1 MFPKIKEKLIPI
13 INDKY
18 FNVFY
23 AAIFMFIALFSWRF
37 DTIIGMSIMLVLSAI
52 ILILLDDFNYILPPV
67 IYLLFTISTG
77 FSSNEIPIP
86 IIIFVAVFIV
96 VLLIFLIKTIKE
108 NGFKLK
114 RMRSLWGL
122 VGLAIMN
129 VIPIFWCNTIESG
142 NEVFYFFFFADL
154 AYLVLYILIISGL
167 KKVDLKLLATSMSY
181 LAILLTFECI
191 YKVYELKD
199 TVDSIFDLWYYLGWG
214 LCNEAG
220 IMICFSIPFIF
231 YLMSQ
236 TKSITVLIL
245 QSLKIALALVGVLL
259 TTSRGSYL
267 CAFGETIILAIALI
281 FTTKIRKQYLIYLSA
296 LIVIAII
303 GFLALHNYT
312 FPLVQKVINSVF
324 NMGLD
329 NNGRVEIW
337 KSAISH
343 FKESPLTIILG
354 PGICCE
360 IRQLTTAVGPQLT
373 PLVFH
378 STFFQTLAMGGIF
391 GILML
396 ILHLFQK
403 YKSTI
408 KLGLP
413 FILTVGIGFL
423 CVDLYGLIDNTYHMY
438 YYMIPLVIT
447 LAVMDNAIY
456 NNELSPDLSK

>member
-1 MFPKIKEKLIPI
+1 MLPNVKEKLLPI

-18 FNVFY
+18 FNEFY

-37 DTIIGMSIMLVLSAI
+37 DTIIGMSIMLALSAI

-67 IYLLFTISTG
+67 ISLLFTISTG

-142 NEVFYFFFFADL
+142 YEVFYFFFFADI
-154 AYLVLYILIISGL
+154 AYLLLYVLIISSL
-167 KKVDLKLLATSMSY
+167 KKVDIKLLATSMSY

-245 QSLKIALALVGVLL
+245 QSLKIALSLVGVLL
-259 TTSRGSYL
+259 TTSRGAYL
-267 CAFGETIILAIALI
+267 CAFGETIILAITLI
-281 FTTKIRKQYLIYLSA
+281 FTTKIRKQYLTYLSA

-337 KSAISH
+337 ESAINH
-343 FKESPLTIILG
+343 FKESPLTVILG
-354 PGICCE
+354 PGICCIIE
-360 IRQLTTAVGPQLT
+360 IRQTALGSQLS

-391 GILML
+391 GMLML
-396 ILHLFQK
+396 LLHLFEK
-403 YKSTI
+403 YRNVI
-408 KLGLP
+408 KIGLP
-413 FILTVGIGFL
+413 FILSIGL
-423 CVDLYGLIDNTYHMY
+423 GYLIVDLYGLIDNTYHMF

-447 LAVMDNAIY
+447 LAAIDNTIY
-456 NNELSPDLSK
+456 YKEIENDSIK